1 MTLRPPSSTRT
12 DILFPDTTLVR
23 SDGESAGVERA
34 EQRSQKDAGADPGSS
49 VNSGAQDLLLG
60 PGRTEGRQSGQ
71 GQRANPERSGGEGQR
86 PPEAKGARS
95 EEHTSELKSLMRISY
110 AVFCLKKKKEQRTK
124 MRMQCK

>member
-23 SDGESAGVERA
+23 SDGEPAGVERA

-86 PPEAKGARS
+86 PPEAKGAEVARAS
-95 EEHTSELKSLMRISY
+95 GVQDRKSTRLNSRH
-110 AVFCLKKKKEQRTK
+110 
-124 MRMQCK
+124 

>member
-86 PPEAKGARS
+86 QPEAKGAS
-95 EEHTSELKSLMRISY
+95 TEEQKSELQSLMSRAY
-110 AVFCLKKKKEQRTK
+110 DVYCLKKKQQQT
-124 MRMQCK
+124 